1 MKQVRVSITSD
12 STGKIIGATLQELDS
27 FDTDGNIYWKD
38 VRPLEV
44 TPDGQVVLFREELD
58 TSTEQHSSLNRP

>member
-12 STGKIIGATLQELDS
+12 STGKIIGATLQEADY
-27 FDTDGNIYWKD
+27 FDNYGHIHWKD

-44 TPDGQVVLFREELD
+44 TPDGQVVLFLEEPD
-58 TSTEQHSSLNRP
+58 PNAEQYSS